1 MIMVEPNQRRWIAV
15 YGTTLGA
22 LLVLAGFLSLRMP
35 SYREP
40 AIDFYSI
47 NPGAIFNVHG
57 LTRRQEGSLKL
68 GFGEAYAP
76 PEIGVYGNHII
87 VHFGADAF
95 GRPEDAAY
103 FFNYSYANLSLP
115 EIHRFLRHIERL
127 GRLPGKLILV
137 QITPP
142 NADNGRFIIDRGNEL
157 PPDLLLSD
165 LRREGLAKNIRQLA
179 AVNWELT
186 NNWLHEILNYNT
198 LILGLIQGKSYKD
211 RIVGRALCPPDIPI
225 WLTRLPQ
232 TVLNIIGPPVGHR
245 FYCLRYTWWGGLRR
259 DGSVDAE
266 FREDE
271 TAPAQSEAAP
281 ILDEHPLKES
291 ERGLRSGDEAEI
303 ARHMRAIHEVGR
315 QHGIR
320 VVFIVPPVYE
330 LDRRGSVVNR
340 IFDQTLTLVPGIDV
354 LDHRHLH
361 ADPSLFKTSL
371 HPSSKYYRI
380 VVDELRHRGFIE

>member
-1 MIMVEPNQRRWIAV
+1 MAEPNQRRWIAV

-22 LLVLAGFLSLRMP
+22 LLVLAGLLSLRLP

-40 AIDFYSI
+40 AIDFYAI
-47 NPGAIFNVHG
+47 NSGAIFNVHG

-76 PEIGVYGNHII
+76 PEIGVYGNHI
-87 VHFGADAF
+87 VNHFGGDAF

-127 GRLPGKLILV
+127 GHLPRKLILV
-137 QITPP
+137 QVTPP
-142 NADNGRFIIDRGNEL
+142 NADNGRYIIDRGNEL
-157 PPDLLLSD
+157 PPDVLLSD
-165 LRREGLAKNIRQLA
+165 LRHEGLAKDIQQLA

-186 NNWLHEILNYNT
+186 DNWLHEILNYNT
-198 LILGLIQGKSYKD
+198 LILSLIQGKSYED
-211 RIVGRALCPPDIPI
+211 RIVSRALCPADVPT
-225 WLTRLPQ
+225 WLTRLPR
-232 TVLNIIGPPVGHR
+232 TVQNIIGPPAGHR
-245 FYCLRYTWWGGLRR
+245 FYCLRNTWSGGIRR

-266 FREDE
+266 VAQDE
-271 TAPAQSEAAP
+271 TAPAHSEAAP
-281 ILDEHPLKES
+281 VLDENPLKES
-291 ERGLRSGDEAEI
+291 ERGLRSGDETEI
-303 ARHMRAIHEVGR
+303 ARHMRAIHEVGS

-330 LDRRGSVVNR
+330 SDRRGSLVNR
-340 IFDQTLTLVPGIDV
+340 IFDRALALVPDIDV

-361 ADPSLFKTSL
+361 ADPSLFKSSL
-371 HPSSKYYRI
+371 HPSPKYYRS
-380 VVDELRHRGFIE
+380 VVDELRRRGFIE